1 MSWVVYI
8 LQCGDGTLYTGV
20 TNNLELRLK
29 RHSDGTGAKYTRG
42 RGPFK
47 IMLSEQ
53 HLDRAAASK
62 RETEIKSLSKPAK
75 LALIKETKRKRAI

>member
-1 MSWVVYI
+1 MNWVVYI

-29 RHSDGTGAKYTRG
+29 KHSGGTGAKYTRG

-53 HLDRAAASK
+53 HPDRAMASK
-62 RETEIKSLSKPAK
+62 REAEIKSLSKSAK
-75 LALIKETKRKRAI
+75 LALIKGTKRKRAV